1 MRLLDVAEPSM
12 VDLFAD
18 PLFHPHASAPR
29 SAAESA
35 VAALFHL
42 DHSDP
47 WDAIEHVPRL
57 VEDSVVPAQV
67 AGVVVRQELQDVLRR
82 SEAARVDELSQE
94 LGMVDDV
101 VPPAEVGIL
110 VL

>member
-29 SAAESA
+29 TAAESA
-35 VAALFHL
+35 IAALFHL

-47 WDAIEHVPRL
+47 RNAIEHVPRF
-57 VEDSVVPAQV
+57 VEDSVVPSQV
-67 AGVVVRQELQDVLRR
+67 AGVVVGQELQAVLRGTQ
-82 SEAARVDELSQE
+82 AARADGLAQH
-94 LGMVDDV
+94 LAMVATFGR
-101 VPPAEVGIL
+101 PAEAGIP
-110 VL
+110 